1 MENKKS
7 FFGKIFGKKASKIE
21 IKTSNAPRKELTL
34 ETPNLKNCPVK
45 TVDEKSSDDWGTKYD
60 GQLAIDVFQTE
71 NEIVI
76 KSTIAGVKPED
87 VDITI
92 DNDMITIKGERKT
105 EEKISK
111 DNYFYQEC
119 YWGSFSRSVI
129 LPCEIETDKI
139 AAEIKNGVLTVHL
152 PKVNKTK
159 TRKVTV
165 KAVS

>member
-1 MENKKS
+1 MEKKKS
-7 FFGKIFGKKASKIE
+7 FFGKLFGKKDGKVE
-21 IKTSNAPRKELTL
+21 IKTTNAPRKELNQ
-34 ETPNLKNCPVK
+34 ETPNLKNQPPK
-45 TVDEKSSDDWGTKYD
+45 ESSEKLNDDWGAKYE

-71 NEIVI
+71 EEIVI